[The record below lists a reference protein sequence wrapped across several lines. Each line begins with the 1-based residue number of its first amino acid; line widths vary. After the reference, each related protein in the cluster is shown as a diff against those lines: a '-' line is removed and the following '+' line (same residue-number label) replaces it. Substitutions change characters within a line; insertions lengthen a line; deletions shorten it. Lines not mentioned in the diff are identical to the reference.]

1 MDPILIAVLG
11 IVGMFVLIVLQ
22 VPIGISMAAMG
33 LIGYGAMAN
42 FGASVS
48 LLSSE
53 TVTTITSIGLSVIP
67 LFLLMGNFA
76 SAAGISK
83 DFYDLAHAVMGRR
96 RGGLAMSTIGACGL
110 FGAICGSSF
119 ATTATFGTVALP
131 EMLKR
136 SYSPSLALGSI
147 AAGGNLG
154 TIVPPSIILV
164 IYAIL
169 AEQNIIDLFIAAVV
183 PAALTI
189 TLYLAAIYVYVR
201 IFPESAPLGDAT
213 GGSEIIRLIGRN
225 WSTVLLVA
233 AVAGGIYGG
242 VFTVNEAAAL
252 GAILAF
258 VFAIYRRKMTPRVF
272 WRALTDTAS
281 TTAMIYTIMI
291 GASVFNYFIVASHL
305 PDSMT
310 QGIIGSGWSNWVIIV
325 VLMVV
330 YLILGS
336 VFDTIASMIITLPFV
351 LPVILNMGYSPIWW
365 GIINLVVV
373 EIGVIT
379 PPIGLNVFVLHGVA
393 KQFSLSTIFKGIV
406 PFLCADFVRL
416 LLLLFF
422 PVISLWLLGV
432 WK

>member
-1 MDPILIAVLG
+1 VDPILIAVLG
-11 IVGMFVLIVLQ
+11 IIGMFVLIVLQ
-22 VPIGISMAAMG
+22 VPIGLSMAAMG
-33 LIGYGAMAN
+33 LIGYGTMASY
-42 FGASVS
+42 GASLS
-48 LLSSE
+48 LLASE

-83 DFYDLAHAVMGRR
+83 DFYDLAYAVMGRR

-136 SYSPSLALGSI
+136 SYSPSLALGCI

-169 AEQNIIDLFIAAVV
+169 AEQNIIDLFIAAIV

-189 TLYLAAIYVYVR
+189 LFYLTAIYIYVR
-201 IFPESAPLGDAT
+201 IYPESAPFGEAISR
-213 GGSEIIRLIGRN
+213 SEIIRLFGRN

-233 AVAGGIYGG
+233 AIAGGIYGG

-258 VFAIYRRKMTPRVF
+258 VFAIYRRKMTPLVF

-310 QGIIGSGWSNWVIIV
+310 KMILGSGWPNWAIIV
-325 VLMVV
+325 VLMII

-351 LPVILNMGYSPIWW
+351 LPMILNMGYSPIWW

-379 PPIGLNVFVLHGVA
+379 PPIGMNVFVLHGVA
-393 KQFSLSTIFKGIV
+393 RQFPLSTIFRGIV
-406 PFLCADFVRL
+406 PFLFADFVRL
-416 LLLLFF
+416 TLLLVF
-422 PVISLWLLGV
+422 PLISLCLLGV